1 MAFYD
6 NTARYSALSGKNQKG
21 NFFCQITF
29 FREIKGV
36 YNHSFL
42 KRQKKIYKKKAK
54 KKRMK
59 LNKNCKKISKN
70 WKADF
75 LDQLKQHDKTISY
88 ENSQKLA
95 INKAY
100 FHQIVFP

>member
-21 NFFCQITF
+21 NFFYQITF

-42 KRQKKIYKKKAK
+42 KRQKKNIQKKKK
-54 KKRMK
+54 NRMK
-59 LNKNCKKISKN
+59 LIKNCKKIGKN
-70 WKADF
+70 WKGDF
-75 LDQLKQHDKTISY
+75 LDQLKQHDKKISY
-88 ENSQKLA
+88 GNSQKLA

>member
-29 FREIKGV
+29 FREIKGD

-54 KKRMK
+54 KK
-59 LNKNCKKISKN
+59 N
-70 WKADF
+70 
-75 LDQLKQHDKTISY
+75 
-88 ENSQKLA
+88 E
-95 INKAY
+95 
-100 FHQIVFP
+100 